1 MMSSASCFLTMAR
14 QIGPQI
20 SGLFMTRS
28 QKPDTLFTPFE
39 LVMVMSH
46 YNIGAISAVEPFKRG
61 SAASPKIILTT
72 ASREYLLKRRAPG
85 KDDLELLQISHGIQ
99 LHLANQQFP
108 LPHLILT
115 AADNRSWVQMDKSVY
130 ELFEFLP
137 GEAFNY
143 EKPAT
148 YNTGR
153 TLGLFH
159 KLTRDYP
166 MIPEYSE
173 RGCYH
178 ANRTIDVA
186 FNKIKAI
193 IQADSQLATGE
204 KAAAAAQQAM
214 LQEAYHKAEAK
225 VAAAGLADWPLG
237 IVHADFHPGNCLYK
251 GEHVVGVIDFDSC
264 RAQQP
269 ILDTANAALQYSIRL
284 GSGDPRNWK
293 ENLHA
298 GRLKAFVSG
307 YESILQL
314 SEAELHI
321 MPSLMVESMIC
332 EVALGLASRGQLRGF
347 GPAAWLEMLSGKVAW
362 ICEHEKPII
371 KTLDEA

>member
-1 MMSSASCFLTMAR
+1 MS
-14 QIGPQI
+14 
-20 SGLFMTRS
+20 RS
-28 QKPDTLFTPFE
+28 QKPDAIFAPFE
-39 LVMVMSH
+39 LVMALSH
-46 YNIGAISAVEPFKRG
+46 YNIGAISAVEPFNRG
-61 SAASPKIILTT
+61 SATSPKIILTT
-72 ASREYLLKRRAPG
+72 PSREYLLKRRAPG
-85 KDDLELLQISHGIQ
+85 KDDLELLQVSHGIQ

-115 AADNRSWVQMDKSVY
+115 AENSRSWVQIDQSVY

-153 TLGLFH
+153 TLALFH

-178 ANRTIDVA
+178 ANRSIDVA
-186 FNKIKAI
+186 FKKIKSI
-193 IQADSQLATGE
+193 IQADSHLTADQ
-204 KAAAAAQQAM
+204 KAAAVAQQAS
-214 LQEAYHKAEAK
+214 LQETYHKAKDK
-225 VAAAGLADWPLG
+225 VHAAGLANWPLS

-284 GSGDPRNWK
+284 GSGDPR
-293 ENLHA
+293 
-298 GRLKAFVSG
+298 
-307 YESILQL
+307 
-314 SEAELHI
+314 
-321 MPSLMVESMIC
+321 
-332 EVALGLASRGQLRGF
+332 
-347 GPAAWLEMLSGKVAW
+347 
-362 ICEHEKPII
+362 
-371 KTLDEA
+371 